1 MPKQQQSEL
10 SLDDDDPARAK
21 GLLLPSYW
29 LADVVQPRARFL
41 RAHRAPSVPPKE
53 TEMTRK
59 VIAVVIA
66 AAFALPL
73 AAQAQSG
80 ADRMFDALDKNKDDS
95 LSREE
100 VKGSPH
106 DKDFTRLD
114 KDNDGKLS
122 RDEHAAAPEHAGD
135 KPATGGT
142 AGGASGSGS
151 GTGGSSKKY

>member
-1 MPKQQQSEL
+1 MQT
-10 SLDDDDPARAK
+10 
-21 GLLLPSYW
+21 
-29 LADVVQPRARFL
+29 
-41 RAHRAPSVPPKE
+41 AHPVHPKE

-59 VIAVVIA
+59 VIAVAIA
-66 AAFALPL
+66 AAFAFPL

-80 ADRMFDALDKNKDDS
+80 ADRMFDALDKDKDRS

-100 VKGSPH
+100 VKGTPH
-106 DKDFTRLD
+106 DKDFTKLD
-114 KDNDGKLS
+114 KNSDGKLS

>member
-1 MPKQQQSEL
+1 MPKQEQGEL
-10 SLDDDDPARAK
+10 SLDDDAALLAK
-21 GLLLPSYW
+21 ELLLPSEQ
-29 LADVVQPRARFL
+29 LPDVVWPRARFL
-41 RAHRAPSVPPKE
+41 RADRAPCVHLKE

-59 VIAVVIA
+59 VIAVAIA
-66 AAFALPL
+66 AAFTLPL

-80 ADRMFDALDKNKDDS
+80 ADRMFDALDKNKDGS

-100 VKGSPH
+100 VKGTPH

-135 KPATGGT
+135 KPATGST
-142 AGGASGSGS
+142 SGSGS
-151 GTGGSSKKY
+151 GTGGSGKKY